1 MKLVIGKKAP
11 KIDALDLNAKPF
23 KIEDYKGKKL
33 IVFFYPKDNTPT
45 CTIEVQNFR
54 DNYKTLKKE
63 GFEVIGISADSI
75 ASHKKFIDKY
85 SLPFILL
92 SDESKET
99 LTKYGVWAEKTLFG
113 KTYMGIL
120 RRTFIIDENGNL
132 EHIIEKVI
140 SKNASDQIKG
150 LY

>member
-1 MKLVIGKKAP
+1 MELVIGKEAA
-11 KIDALDLNAKPF
+11 KIDALDLNGKPF

-33 IVFFYPKDNTPT
+33 IVFFYPKDNTPV

-85 SLPFILL
+85 NLPFILL

-99 LTKYGVWAEKTLFG
+99 LSRYDVWKEKSLFG
-113 KTYMGIL
+113 MTYMGIL
-120 RRTFIIDENGNL
+120 RRTFVIDENGKL

-140 SKNASDQIKG
+140 SRNAAEQIKS

>member
-11 KIDALDLNAKPF
+11 KIDALDLNGKPF